1 MRRHRQRQ
9 DQGSR
14 VLLPLLDAHTVAPAD
29 VRRVVWCADS
39 QFFSAH
45 VQCKALELPLA
56 VRSLAV
62 PVSNV
67 ADRIPPAQDAWVSRD
82 VREWE

>member
-1 MRRHRQRQ
+1 MRRRRQRQ

-14 VLLPLLDAHTVAPAD
+14 VLHLLDAHRAAPAG
-29 VRRVVWCADS
+29 VRRVVWYADS

-45 VQCKALELPLA
+45 VQCKALERRAA

-62 PVSNV
+62 PASNV
-67 ADRIPPAQDAWVSRD
+67 ADRIPPLPDAWVSRD
-82 VREWE
+82 GREWE

>member
-1 MRRHRQRQ
+1 MRRRRQRQ

-14 VLLPLLDAHTVAPAD
+14 VLHPLDARRAVPAD
-29 VRRVVWCADS
+29 VRRAVWCADS

-45 VQCKALELPLA
+45 VLRKAPELRLA
-56 VRSLAV
+56 VHSLAV
-62 PVSNV
+62 PASNV
-67 ADRIPPAQDAWVSRD
+67 ADRIPPLPDAWVSRD